1 MISNV
6 FDDVFYSDSKM
17 FVAFYGDKSND
28 NKHNL
33 NWKRGKK
40 FFKKFSTKKILCKKY
55 LSKVDDSGEENP
67 YVVICSSNRKN
78 FKFKKFLT
86 KYFAD
91 EQICQMAF
99 ISLKKGTTIQLYD
112 SRGFD
117 VLSADKEFLK
127 MLFNKYKKDI
137 VDFDDIEFNN

>member
-1 MISNV
+1 
-6 FDDVFYSDSKM
+6 
-17 FVAFYGDKSND
+17 
-28 NKHNL
+28 
-33 NWKRGKK
+33 
-40 FFKKFSTKKILCKKY
+40 
-55 LSKVDDSGEENP
+55 
-67 YVVICSSNRKN
+67 
-78 FKFKKFLT
+78 
-86 KYFAD
+86 
-91 EQICQMAF
+91 MAF